1 MIFYYLCDGVHMAA
15 QTWFV
20 LQIMD
25 GLFEP
30 KWVKRKMWVGW
41 GIIMASAT
49 LLQVSNS
56 YFFLNVFSNG
66 VLIFLIFSTVII
78 VKSLYEC
85 STQNILW
92 LDMLSWIGMA
102 LVDFFIQTCAY
113 LVLDKYSR
121 QKDVLLS
128 VTKERAVYLA
138 IYTAVII
145 FAGIRLRRWLIS
157 KKQEVLN
164 YQKQGMVLGFFL
176 FPILIYF
183 QRVYVKQVSERLL
196 NQWWIFWLALTIVVL
211 AFWFNIVRQKAE
223 EEKRIQELEAALLDE
238 RYQELVQVYNDKS
251 ILIHDMRNHLRT
263 MLETIEEKKIEKCR
277 DYLVQITGEIR
288 KKEILPWTNHKIL
301 DMIFNMK
308 FREAE
313 RAGIRVKCLS
323 DDLSGLELT
332 TAEICSFFTNLL
344 DNAIEASIKS
354 KEKERQIRIVCRRKG
369 RMLVVS
375 ISNPIE
381 KGENYLK
388 GQIITTTKKDKNMHG
403 LGMLSIENVI
413 RGRDG
418 YIKTDITG
426 NKFQVIAY
434 LNGFIDE

>member
-1 MIFYYLCDGVHMAA
+1 
-15 QTWFV
+15 
-20 LQIMD
+20 
-25 GLFEP
+25 
-30 KWVKRKMWVGW
+30 
-41 GIIMASAT
+41 MASAT

-121 QKDVLLS
+121 Q
-128 VTKERAVYLA
+128 
-138 IYTAVII
+138 
-145 FAGIRLRRWLIS
+145 IRLRRWLIS

-263 MLETIEEKKIEKCR
+263 MLEMIEEKQIEKCR